1 MTELFS
7 TKDHE
12 WIKMNGIEGVVGIT
26 PYASEQLGDIVFVE
40 LPQKGISFEQ
50 GKDVAVIE
58 SVKAAS
64 EIYSPASGE
73 IIETNALL
81 EENPEIINDDP
92 LNAGWLYKIKIMNKE
107 DLKNLKK
114 GKKIDEHRVNW
125 NWYRWWWNISSFKRK
140 CRRNI
145 E

>member
-1 MTELFS
+1 MTEIFY

-12 WIKMNGIEGVVGIT
+12 WIKVNGIEGVVGIT

-81 EENPEIINDDP
+81 AENPEIINDDP

-107 DLKNLKK
+107 DLKNLMNEEDYNKLI
-114 GKKIDEHRVNW
+114 GV
-125 NWYRWWWNISSFKRK
+125 
-140 CRRNI
+140 
-145 E
+145 

>member
-1 MTELFS
+1 MTDIYY

-12 WIKMNGIEGVVGIT
+12 WIKVDGGEGIVGIT
-26 PYASEQLGDIVFVE
+26 SYASEQLGDIVFVE
-40 LPQKGISFEQ
+40 LPQKGISFDQ

-73 IIETNALL
+73 IIETNSSL

-92 LNAGWLYKIKIMNKE
+92 LVAGWLYKIKIINKE
-107 DLKNLKK
+107 ELKNLMNEEEYKK
-114 GKKIDEHRVNW
+114 LIGV
-125 NWYRWWWNISSFKRK
+125 
-140 CRRNI
+140 
-145 E
+145 

>member
-1 MTELFS
+1 MSEKKFS
-7 TKDHE
+7 KKHE
-12 WIKMNGIEGVVGIT
+12 WVSLDGETATVGIT
-26 PYASEQLGDIVFVE
+26 KHATEMLGDIVFVE

-107 DLKNLKK
+107 DLKNLMNEEDYNKLI
-114 GKKIDEHRVNW
+114 GV
-125 NWYRWWWNISSFKRK
+125 
-140 CRRNI
+140 
-145 E
+145 

>member
-1 MTELFS
+1 L
-7 TKDHE
+7 
-12 WIKMNGIEGVVGIT
+12 VGIT

-40 LPQKGISFEQ
+40 LPQKGISFGQ

-73 IIETNALL
+73 IIETNSSL

-92 LNAGWLYKIKIMNKE
+92 LESGWLYKIKILNKDE
-107 DLKNLKK
+107 LKNLMSEEEYNKLI
-114 GKKIDEHRVNW
+114 GV
-125 NWYRWWWNISSFKRK
+125 
-140 CRRNI
+140 
-145 E
+145 

>member
-1 MTELFS
+1 MTDIYY

-12 WIKMNGIEGVVGIT
+12 WIKVDGGEGLVGIT
-26 PYASEQLGDIVFVE
+26 SYASEQLGDIVFVE
-40 LPQKGISFEQ
+40 LPQKGISFDQ

-73 IIETNALL
+73 IIETNSSL

-92 LNAGWLYKIKIMNKE
+92 LVAGWLYKIQIINKE
-107 DLKNLKK
+107 ELKNLMNEEEYNKLI
-114 GKKIDEHRVNW
+114 GV
-125 NWYRWWWNISSFKRK
+125 
-140 CRRNI
+140 
-145 E
+145 

>member
-1 MTELFS
+1 MTEIFY

-12 WIKMNGIEGVVGIT
+12 WIKVNGIEGVVGIT

-107 DLKNLKK
+107 DLKNLMNEEDYNKL
-114 GKKIDEHRVNW
+114 IVV
-125 NWYRWWWNISSFKRK
+125 
-140 CRRNI
+140 
-145 E
+145 

>member
-1 MTELFS
+1 MTDIYY

-12 WIKMNGIEGVVGIT
+12 WIKVDGGEGLVGIT
-26 PYASEQLGDIVFVE
+26 SYASEQLGDIVFVE
-40 LPQKGISFEQ
+40 LPQKGISFDQ

-73 IIETNALL
+73 IIETNSSL

-92 LNAGWLYKIKIMNKE
+92 LVAGWLYKIKIINKE
-107 DLKNLKK
+107 ELKNLMNEEEYNKLI
-114 GKKIDEHRVNW
+114 GA
-125 NWYRWWWNISSFKRK
+125 
-140 CRRNI
+140 
-145 E
+145 

>member
-1 MTELFS
+1 MTEIFY

-12 WIKMNGIEGVVGIT
+12 WIKVNGIEGVVGIT

-81 EENPEIINDDP
+81 EENPELIYADP
-92 LNAGWLYKIKIMNKE
+92 LNAGWLYKIKILNKE
-107 DLKNLKK
+107 DLKNLMNEEDYNKLI
-114 GKKIDEHRVNW
+114 GV
-125 NWYRWWWNISSFKRK
+125 
-140 CRRNI
+140 
-145 E
+145 

>member
-1 MTELFS
+1 MTDIYY

-12 WIKMNGIEGVVGIT
+12 WIKVDGGEGLVGIT
-26 PYASEQLGDIVFVE
+26 SYASEQLGDIVFVE
-40 LPQKGISFEQ
+40 LPQKGISFDQ

-73 IIETNALL
+73 IIETNSSL

-92 LNAGWLYKIKIMNKE
+92 LVAGWLYKIKIINKE
-107 DLKNLKK
+107 ELKNLMNE
-114 GKKIDEHRVNW
+114 DEYNKLIGV
-125 NWYRWWWNISSFKRK
+125 
-140 CRRNI
+140 
-145 E
+145 

>member
-1 MTELFS
+1 MTDIYY

-12 WIKMNGIEGVVGIT
+12 WIKVDGGEGLVGIT
-26 PYASEQLGDIVFVE
+26 SYASEQLGDIVFVE
-40 LPQKGISFEQ
+40 LPQKGISFDQ

-73 IIETNALL
+73 IIETNSSL

-92 LNAGWLYKIKIMNKE
+92 LESGWLYKIKILNKDE
-107 DLKNLKK
+107 LKK
-114 GKKIDEHRVNW
+114 LMSEEEYNKLIGV
-125 NWYRWWWNISSFKRK
+125 
-140 CRRNI
+140 
-145 E
+145 

>member
-1 MTELFS
+1 MTDIYY

-12 WIKMNGIEGVVGIT
+12 WIKVDGGEGLVGIT
-26 PYASEQLGDIVFVE
+26 SYASEQLGDIVFVE
-40 LPQKGISFEQ
+40 LPQKGISFDQ

-73 IIETNALL
+73 IIETNSSL

-92 LNAGWLYKIKIMNKE
+92 LVAGWLYKIKIINKE
-107 DLKNLKK
+107 ELKNLMNEEEYNKLI
-114 GKKIDEHRVNW
+114 GE
-125 NWYRWWWNISSFKRK
+125 
-140 CRRNI
+140 
-145 E
+145 

>member
-1 MTELFS
+1 MTDIYY

-12 WIKMNGIEGVVGIT
+12 WIKVDGGEGIVGIT
-26 PYASEQLGDIVFVE
+26 SYASEQLGDIVFVE
-40 LPQKGISFEQ
+40 LPQKGISFDQ

-73 IIETNALL
+73 IIETNSSL

-92 LNAGWLYKIKIMNKE
+92 LVAGWLYKIKIINKE
-107 DLKNLKK
+107 
-114 GKKIDEHRVNW
+114 
-125 NWYRWWWNISSFKRK
+125 
-140 CRRNI
+140 
-145 E
+145 

>member
-1 MTELFS
+1 MTDIYY

-12 WIKMNGIEGVVGIT
+12 WIKVDGGEGIVGIT
-26 PYASEQLGDIVFVE
+26 SYASEQLGDIVFVE
-40 LPQKGISFEQ
+40 LPQKGISFDQ

-73 IIETNALL
+73 IIETNSSL

-92 LNAGWLYKIKIMNKE
+92 LVAGWLYKIKILNKE
-107 DLKNLKK
+107 ELKNLMNEEEYNKLI
-114 GKKIDEHRVNW
+114 GV
-125 NWYRWWWNISSFKRK
+125 
-140 CRRNI
+140 
-145 E
+145 

>member
-1 MTELFS
+1 MTEIFY

-12 WIKMNGIEGVVGIT
+12 WIKVNGIEGVVGIT

-40 LPQKGISFEQ
+40 LPQKGISFKQ

-64 EIYSPASGE
+64 EIYSPVSGE

-92 LNAGWLYKIKIMNKE
+92 LNAGWLYKIKILNKE
-107 DLKNLKK
+107 DLKNLMNEEDYNKLI
-114 GKKIDEHRVNW
+114 GV
-125 NWYRWWWNISSFKRK
+125 
-140 CRRNI
+140 
-145 E
+145 

>member
-1 MTELFS
+1 MTDIYY

-12 WIKMNGIEGVVGIT
+12 WIKVDGGEGLVGIT
-26 PYASEQLGDIVFVE
+26 SYASEQLGDIVFVE
-40 LPQKGISFEQ
+40 LPQKGISFDQ

-73 IIETNALL
+73 IIETNSSL

-92 LNAGWLYKIKIMNKE
+92 LVAGWLYKIKIINKE
-107 DLKNLKK
+107 GLKNLMNEEEYNKLI
-114 GKKIDEHRVNW
+114 GV
-125 NWYRWWWNISSFKRK
+125 
-140 CRRNI
+140 
-145 E
+145 

>member
-1 MTELFS
+1 MTEIFY

-12 WIKMNGIEGVVGIT
+12 LIKVNGIEGMVGIT

-107 DLKNLKK
+107 DLKNLMNEEDYNKLI
-114 GKKIDEHRVNW
+114 GV
-125 NWYRWWWNISSFKRK
+125 
-140 CRRNI
+140 
-145 E
+145 

>member
-1 MTELFS
+1 MADIFY

-12 WIKMNGIEGVVGIT
+12 WIKVSGSEGLVGIT

-40 LPQKGISFEQ
+40 LPQKGISFDQ

-73 IIETNALL
+73 IIETNSSL

-92 LNAGWLYKIKIMNKE
+92 LESGWLYKIKILNKDE
-107 DLKNLKK
+107 LKNLMSEEEYNKLI
-114 GKKIDEHRVNW
+114 GA
-125 NWYRWWWNISSFKRK
+125 
-140 CRRNI
+140 
-145 E
+145 

>member
-1 MTELFS
+1 MPDIFY

-12 WIKMNGIEGVVGIT
+12 WIKVNGSEGLVGIT

-40 LPQKGISFEQ
+40 LPQKGISFGQ

-73 IIETNALL
+73 SIETNSSF

-92 LNAGWLYKIKIMNKE
+92 LESGWLYKIKILNKDE
-107 DLKNLKK
+107 LKNLMSEEEYNKLI
-114 GKKIDEHRVNW
+114 GV
-125 NWYRWWWNISSFKRK
+125 
-140 CRRNI
+140 
-145 E
+145 